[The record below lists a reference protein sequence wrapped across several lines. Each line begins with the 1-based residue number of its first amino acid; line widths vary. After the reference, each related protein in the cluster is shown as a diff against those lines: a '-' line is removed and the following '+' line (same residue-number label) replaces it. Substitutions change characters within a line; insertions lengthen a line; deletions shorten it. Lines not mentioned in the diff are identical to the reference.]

1 VVISNNFLNVQFV
14 ENDCP
19 HAHSEVVR
27 QRVSH
32 CRYITCEELRTVMKT
47 LGEKLSQ
54 EELEEMIREADT
66 DGDGKVGFAEFSTMM
81 SHRDGRSESL

>member
-1 VVISNNFLNVQFV
+1 MIS
-14 ENDCP
+14 
-19 HAHSEVVR
+19 HSEVVR

-54 EELEEMIREADT
+54 EELEEMIREGNI
-66 DGDGKVGFAEFSTMM
+66 DG
-81 SHRDGRSESL
+81 